1 MSCENLYY
9 YNKNNGLKKVR
20 RRPDQK
26 THGTYH
32 KEIIPF
38 SKALILM
45 GFDKATWLPNGLG
58 GELENQGLAKAFD
71 INTSWQQKLN
81 CEQEQGLQTIG
92 KMRPQSTG
100 HSIVF
105 P

>member
-1 MSCENLYY
+1 
-9 YNKNNGLKKVR
+9 
-20 RRPDQK
+20 
-26 THGTYH
+26 
-32 KEIIPF
+32 
-38 SKALILM
+38 M

-105 P
+105 PQLKTSVPHKDHNQGEI